1 MYSTAYTAMKDE
13 ISKGT
18 YTEVEAKNTL
28 TVMYSKKM
36 LTEDEYTELMDV
48 ATGLNAN
55 SSEGEWRNA
64 FTALE
69 ERVKKNEED
78 IALIKQTISEGG
90 SEVPEPEPGADGSK
104 FEPIEAYRGMT
115 YYKDKYYTDPGKN
128 NEVYLC
134 YRDSDTDPG
143 SGIRLDYL
151 PHELVNIY
159 FYFVRV

>member
-1 MYSTAYTAMKDE
+1 MYSTAYTAMKE
-13 ISKGT
+13 EMSKGT

-36 LTEDEYTELMDV
+36 LTEEEYTELMDV

-55 SSEGEWRNA
+55 SSEGEWRIEL
-64 FTALE
+64 TKLE

-90 SEVPEPEPGADGSK
+90 TEVPEPEPGADGSE
-104 FEPIEAYRGMT
+104 FDPIEAYRGMLYYPGL
-115 YYKDKYYTDPGKN
+115 YYKDPEDTQIYK
-128 NEVYLC
+128 C
-134 YRDSDTDPG
+134 RDDRGDVTEEG
-143 SGIRLDYL
+143 VRLDYL